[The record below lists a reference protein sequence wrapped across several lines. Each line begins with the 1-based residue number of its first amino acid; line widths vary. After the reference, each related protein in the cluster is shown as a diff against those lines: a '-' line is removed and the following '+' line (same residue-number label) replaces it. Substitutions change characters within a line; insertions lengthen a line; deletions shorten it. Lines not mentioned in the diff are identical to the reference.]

1 MKLNGNINIQ
11 RQSLS
16 GNLEKTKQNRNYE
29 DLLNKPSIND
39 VELVKNKTPKD
50 LGLQESMEEITPQD
64 IDDILFGQGGLMKL
78 WQRTI

>member
-29 DLLNKPSIND
+29 DLINKPSIND
-39 VELVKNKTPKD
+39 VELFKNKTSEE
-50 LGLQESMEEITPQD
+50 LGLQEKMVAITPQQ
-64 IDDILFGQGGLMKL
+64 IDKIIMGGITWKKKI
-78 WQRTI
+78 T